1 MQMGLISEIAWL
13 LSYPCQPFTIR
24 FPGFKL
30 HIKKEPKYKQRNE
43 ILRNEF
49 LNQIEKIA
57 LEDLVYVDE
66 TGIDDNIVVQY
77 GWSEKGERSYAEQSG
92 FKTERLSIIAGY
104 VYGSKELIAPF
115 EFKGYTDT
123 ALFNGWF
130 ENILCPQLRP
140 GQIVILDNASLH
152 KSPDLIEIIQNTG
165 CYLVFLPPYSPDLNP
180 IEKVWA
186 NFKRN
191 LRKVIKK
198 CGGFR
203 DAITQA
209 MRKTFPD

>member
-1 MQMGLISEIAWL
+1 MGMSKAMMEKVAQSFARNAENSATRISITRYGNVMMSRGSVIPL
-13 LSYPCQPFTIR
+13 
-24 FPGFKL
+24 
-30 HIKKEPKYKQRNE
+30 
-43 ILRNEF
+43 F

-57 LEDLVYVDE
+57 PEDLVYIDE
-66 TGIDDNIVVQY
+66 TGIDDNIVVQF
-77 GWSEKGERSYAEQSG
+77 GWSEKGERSFAEQSG

-140 GQIVILDNASLH
+140 GQIVILDNASFH
-152 KSPDLIEIIQNTG
+152 KSPELFEIIEYTG
-165 CYLVFLPPYSPDLNP
+165 CHLVFLPPYSPDLNP

-191 LRKVIKK
+191 LRKIIKK
-198 CGGFR
+198 CGSFR

-209 MRKTFPD
+209 MRRTFPD